1 MRLARIFLL
10 VAELCV
16 ERGKVGEGKE
26 VMTLGKGSKKQKE
39 SVFLARKC
47 SKKSRNRKEKRK
59 EK

>member
-1 MRLARIFLL
+1 M
-10 VAELCV
+10 
-16 ERGKVGEGKE
+16 GEGKE

-59 EK
+59 EKKSKETELIFHAMAGGGL